1 MSFQTD
7 RNRVRGLGTAHEGA
21 KHWWHQRLTSIAL
34 VPLALLFLFPFA
46 RALGHDHA
54 TVLGLYR
61 HTGHALVAVLFIAM
75 AFLHLAQGLQ
85 VVIEDYVP
93 GHATRTAL
101 LICNTLFC
109 GLFAVAGI
117 FAVAKIAFS
126 G

>member
-61 HTGHALVAVLFIAM
+61 HTGHALVAVLFIGV